1 MAAQRA
7 VPALNKVSSSSMTLQ
22 QFVEI
27 LKARWKLALLLFML
41 TLGTAVAVSLMLPSK
56 YTASAQVLVDMKSPD
71 PVLGLLMPGQL
82 TPGYMATQVDI
93 VTSQRVALNVV
104 DALKIAENPRA
115 IEQWR
120 EATDGDGSIRHFF
133 SDLLVKG
140 LDVKPSRESSVLTVA
155 YTGLDP
161 KFSAIVANA
170 FAQAYVDLSVQ
181 LKVEPARQTKSFF
194 DTQTQ
199 ALRDRLESA
208 QNRLTAYQ
216 RDKGIVSADERLD
229 VENMRLSEL
238 STQLVALQALAG
250 EAGRKQALARDAAS
264 RGSSADVPEVLSSPL
279 IQSLKSELSRVD
291 ARFEQQ
297 SAVLG
302 ARHPDMLKLQE
313 ERTSITKKIER
324 ETAAITGSLGNSFK
338 IQSQREGDLKAAL
351 ESQRRKVLEI
361 KQVRD
366 ELTVLQRD
374 VDSAQRSFDAVA
386 QRLSQTTLESQSN
399 QSNVVVLT
407 PAAEPRKPSGPKL
420 VLNTALG
427 AFLGGLLGVGG
438 ALAAELRNRRVRGAQ
453 DLELASGVRPMGML
467 RDAFR
472 GKRGGLA
479 RRRGVRLPWL
489 RSSRA
494 LAVSGQDVA
503 GVETQIFAPTMFGA
517 LPDGDETRDP
527 LAAQGAETTGSEA
540 SAESGQGA
548 SRMPIGRILVQAG
561 LIHPPEVE
569 RVLTW
574 ARQEGI
580 RFGEAAVAQK
590 LVTSEQVERALAYQF
605 DYAVLE
611 PGTSGVSEEVVAAY
625 DGRNPLVADLRRLR
639 AKIRS
644 AQIAAPPE
652 SPLKSLAVISS
663 GSGDGKSFLAANLA
677 VTFSQM
683 GQRTLLID
691 ADLRRGRLHRM
702 FGLANSTGLS
712 SMLNRSI
719 VPGSLQRIAGLRNL
733 TVLTR
738 GPDAPNPSE
747 LLSRDVFDHL
757 LEAFARSFDIVILDT
772 PGVAEEPDA
781 TLVAQRAGAALVMAR
796 KDVSAFEA
804 VVDLVESGGTQRVAV
819 LGSVLNQA

>member
-1 MAAQRA
+1 MRSHRAETAQRA
-7 VPALNKVSSSSMTLQ
+7 APALYKLFSSSMTLQ
-22 QFVEI
+22 QFLEI
-27 LKARWKLALLLFML
+27 LKARWKLALLLFGL
-41 TLGTAVAVSLMLPSK
+41 TLGTAVGVSLVLPSK

-71 PVLGLLMPGQL
+71 PVLGLLLPGQL

-104 DALKIAENPRA
+104 DALRIAENPQA

-120 EATDGDGSIRHFF
+120 EATDGEGSIRHYF

-155 YTGLDP
+155 YSGRDP

-181 LKVEPARQTKSFF
+181 LKVEPARQTKGFF

-229 VENMRLSEL
+229 VENTRLSEL

-302 ARHPDMLKLQE
+302 SRHPDILKLQE
-313 ERTSITKKIER
+313 ERTSITKKIDR

-351 ESQRRKVLEI
+351 ENQRRKVLEI

-407 PAAEPRKPSGPKL
+407 PASEPRKRSSPKL
-420 VLNTALG
+420 MLNTALG
-427 AFLGGLLGVGG
+427 AFLGTLLGIGG
-438 ALAAELRNRRVRGAQ
+438 ALGTELRNRRVRGPL
-453 DLELASGVRPMGML
+453 DLKLASGVQPMGTL

-472 GKRGGLA
+472 GGKRGVRPSRGGLLSWIRPA
-479 RRRGVRLPWL
+479 RGARG
-489 RSSRA
+489 
-494 LAVSGQDVA
+494 LAAPRGEL

-517 LPDGDETRDP
+517 LPTESEETY
-527 LAAQGAETTGSEA
+527 ASTSA
-540 SAESGQGA
+540 SASGG
-548 SRMPIGRILVQAG
+548 SPTRTPIGRILVQAG
-561 LIHPPEVE
+561 LINPPEVE
-569 RVLTW
+569 RILEW
-574 ARQEGI
+574 AREEGV
-580 RFGEAAVAQK
+580 RFGEAAVARK
-590 LVTSEQVERALAYQF
+590 LVTSEQLERALAYQF

-611 PGTSGVSEEVVAAY
+611 RGTSAVSDEVVAAY

-644 AQIAAPPE
+644 AQIAAPQD
-652 SPLKSLAVISS
+652 SPLKSIAVISS
-663 GSGDGKSFLAANLA
+663 GSGDGKSFLASNLA

-691 ADLRRGRLHRM
+691 ADLRRGRLHQM
-702 FGLANSTGLS
+702 FGLSNATGLS
-712 SMLNRSI
+712 SMLNRSFSK
-719 VPGSLQRIAGLRNL
+719 GSLQRVPGLRNL

-738 GPDAPNPSE
+738 GPEAPNPSE
-747 LLSRDVFDHL
+747 LLSRDVFDQL
-757 LEAFARSFDIVILDT
+757 LDAFAKSFDIVILDT

-796 KDVSAFEA
+796 QHVSSFDA
-804 VVDLVESGGTQRVAV
+804 VIDLVQSGGTQRVAV

>member
-1 MAAQRA
+1 
-7 VPALNKVSSSSMTLQ
+7 MTLQ
-22 QFVEI
+22 QFLDI
-27 LKARWKLALLLFML
+27 LRARWKLALLLFGL
-41 TLGTAVAVSLMLPSK
+41 TLGTAVGVSLVLPSK

-71 PVLGLLMPGQL
+71 PVLGLLLPGQL

-104 DALKIAENPRA
+104 DALRIAENPLA

-120 EATDGDGSIRHFF
+120 EATDGEGSIRHYF

-155 YTGLDP
+155 YTGPDP
-161 KFSAIVANA
+161 RFSAIVANA

-181 LKVEPARQTKSFF
+181 LKVEPARQTKGFF

-229 VENMRLSEL
+229 VENTRLSEL

-250 EAGRKQALARDAAS
+250 EAGRRQALARDAAS

-313 ERTSITKKIER
+313 ERTSITKKIDR

-351 ESQRRKVLEI
+351 ENQRRKVLEI

-407 PAAEPRKPSGPKL
+407 PAAEPRKPSSPKL

-427 AFLGGLLGVGG
+427 AFLGSLLGIGG
-438 ALAAELRNRRVRGAQ
+438 ALAAELRNRRVRGPQ
-453 DLELASGVRPMGML
+453 DLELASGVRPMGTL

-472 GKRGGLA
+472 GKRSGIA
-479 RRRGVRLPWL
+479 KRRGIRLPWL

-494 LAVSGQDVA
+494 LAVSAHDA
-503 GVETQIFAPTMFGA
+503 TGVETQIFAPTMFGA
-517 LPDGDETRDP
+517 LPDADEARDP
-527 LAAQGAETTGSEA
+527 LAATQASDTAGSGASKNGA
-540 SAESGQGA
+540 QGA

-569 RVLTW
+569 RILAW
-574 ARQEGI
+574 ARQEGM

-590 LVTSEQVERALAYQF
+590 LVTTEQVERALAYQF

-611 PGTSGVSEEVVAAY
+611 PGTSGVTDEVVAAY

-702 FGLANSTGLS
+702 FGLANGTGLS
-712 SMLNRSI
+712 SMLNHSI
-719 VPGSLQRIAGLRNL
+719 VPGSLQRIPGLRNL

-747 LLSRDVFDHL
+747 LLSRDVFEHL

-804 VVDLVESGGTQRVAV
+804 VVELVESGGTQRVAV

>member
-1 MAAQRA
+1 
-7 VPALNKVSSSSMTLQ
+7 MTLQ
-22 QFVEI
+22 QFLDI
-27 LKARWKLALLLFML
+27 LKARWKLALLLFAL
-41 TLGTAVAVSLMLPSK
+41 TLGSAVGVSLVLPSK
-56 YTASAQVLVDMKSPD
+56 YTATAQVLVDMKSPD

-82 TPGYMATQVDI
+82 TPGFMATQIDI
-93 VTSQRVALNVV
+93 ITSQRVALNVV
-104 DALKIAENPRA
+104 DALKIAENAQA
-115 IEQWR
+115 IEQWQQ
-120 EATDGDGSIRHFF
+120 ATDGQGSIRHYF
-133 SDLLVKG
+133 SDLLLKG
-140 LDVKPSRESSVLTVA
+140 LDVKPSRESTVLAITYA
-155 YTGLDP
+155 GRDP
-161 KFSAIVANA
+161 AFAAIIANA

-181 LKVEPARQTKSFF
+181 LKVEPARQTRGFF

-199 ALRDRLESA
+199 ALRDRLEAA
-208 QNRLTAYQ
+208 QNRLTSYQ

-229 VENMRLSEL
+229 VENTRLAEL
-238 STQLVALQALAG
+238 SSQLVTLQALAG
-250 EAGRKQALARDAAS
+250 EASRRQALAKDAAS
-264 RGSSADVPEVLSSPL
+264 RGTSEDVPEVLSSAL
-279 IQSLKSELSRVD
+279 IQSLKAELARVD
-291 ARFEQQ
+291 GRLDQQ
-297 SAVLG
+297 GAVLG
-302 ARHPDMLKLQE
+302 TQHPDILKLKE
-313 ERTSITKKIER
+313 ERASVVRKIER
-324 ETAAITGSLGNSFK
+324 ETAAITGSLGNASK
-338 IQSQREGDLKAAL
+338 IQSQREGDLKVAL
-351 ESQRRKVLEI
+351 DRQRAKVLEI

-374 VDSAQRSFDAVA
+374 VESAQRAFDAVS
-386 QRLSQTTLESQSN
+386 QRLSQTSLESQST

-407 PAAEPRKPSGPKL
+407 AASEPRKPSSPKL
-420 VLNTALG
+420 VLNAAAG
-427 AFLGGLLGVGG
+427 AFLGALLGVGG
-438 ALAAELRNRRVRGAQ
+438 ALAAELRNRRVRGPQ
-453 DLELASGVRPMGML
+453 DLELASGVRPMGTL

-472 GKRGGLA
+472 GKRGIQ
-479 RRRGVRLPWL
+479 RRRAARLAWFKPN
-489 RSSRA
+489 RA
-494 LAVSGQDVA
+494 LAVSGQDGA

-517 LPDGDETRDP
+517 LPDAEEARDP
-527 LAAQGAETTGSEA
+527 LAAKGAGASGSEA
-540 SAESGQGA
+540 SSTGGEGA

-569 RVLTW
+569 RILAW
-574 ARQEGI
+574 ARQEGM

-590 LVTSEQVERALAYQF
+590 LVTTEQVERALAYQF

-611 PGTSGVSEEVVAAY
+611 PGTSGVTDEVVAAY

-702 FGLANSTGLS
+702 FGLANGTGLS
-712 SMLNRSI
+712 SMLNHSI
-719 VPGSLQRIAGLRNL
+719 VPGSLQRIPGLRNL

-747 LLSRDVFDHL
+747 LLSRDVFEHL

>member
-1 MAAQRA
+1 
-7 VPALNKVSSSSMTLQ
+7 MTLQ
-22 QFVEI
+22 QFVDI
-27 LKARWKLALLLFML
+27 LKARWALALALFAL
-41 TLGTAVAVSLMLPSK
+41 TLGSAVGLSLVLPSK
-56 YTASAQVLVDMKSPD
+56 YTATAQVLVDMKSPD

-82 TPGYMATQVDI
+82 TPGFMATQIDI
-93 VTSQRVALNVV
+93 ITSQRVALDVV
-104 DALKIAENPRA
+104 DALKIAENPQA
-115 IEQWR
+115 IAQWR
-120 EATDGDGSIRHFF
+120 EATDGQGSIRHYF
-133 SDLLVKG
+133 SDLLLKG
-140 LDVKPSRESSVLTVA
+140 LDVKPSRESTVLAIA
-155 YTGLDP
+155 YTGRDP
-161 KFSAIVANA
+161 AFSTIVANA

-181 LKVEPARQTKSFF
+181 LKVEPARQTRGFF

-199 ALRDRLESA
+199 ALRDRLEAA

-229 VENMRLSEL
+229 VENTRLAEL
-238 STQLVALQALAG
+238 STQLVTLQALAG
-250 EAGRKQALARDAAS
+250 EASRRQALAKDAAS
-264 RGSSADVPEVLSSPL
+264 RGASEDVPEVLSSPL
-279 IQSLKSELSRVD
+279 VQSLKSELARVD
-291 ARFEQQ
+291 GRFEQQ

-302 ARHPDMLKLQE
+302 PQHPDILKLKE
-313 ERTSITKKIER
+313 ERASIARKIER
-324 ETAAITGSLGNSFK
+324 ETAAITGSLGNAYK
-338 IQSQREGDLKAAL
+338 IQSQREGDLKVAL
-351 ESQRRKVLEI
+351 DRQRAKVLEI

-374 VDSAQRSFDAVA
+374 VESAQRAFDAVS
-386 QRLSQTTLESQSN
+386 QRLSQTSLESQSN

-407 PAAEPRKPSGPKL
+407 PAAEPRKPSSPLL
-420 VLNTALG
+420 VLNSAVG
-427 AFLGGLLGVGG
+427 AFLGTLLGIGG
-438 ALAAELRNRRVRGAQ
+438 AMAAELRNRRVRGAQ
-453 DLELASGVRPMGML
+453 DLELASGVRPMGTL
-467 RDAFR
+467 RDAFG
-472 GKRGGLA
+472 GKRRGIA
-479 RRRGVRLPWL
+479 RRRNARLAWFKTN
-489 RSSRA
+489 RA
-494 LAVSGQDVA
+494 IAVSGQDGA

-517 LPDGDETRDP
+517 LPDAEEARDP
-527 LAAQGAETTGSEA
+527 LAAQGTGASSGGASTTG
-540 SAESGQGA
+540 GQGA

-569 RVLTW
+569 RILAW
-574 ARQEGI
+574 ARQEGM

-590 LVTSEQVERALAYQF
+590 LVTTEQVERALAYQF

-611 PGTSGVSEEVVAAY
+611 PGTSGVSDEVVAAY

-644 AQIAAPPE
+644 AQIAAPAE

-702 FGLANSTGLS
+702 FGLANGTGLS

-719 VPGSLQRIAGLRNL
+719 VPGSLQRIPGLRNL

-781 TLVAQRAGAALVMAR
+781 TLIAQRAGAALVMAR

-804 VVDLVESGGTQRVAV
+804 VVELVESGGTQRVAV

>member
-1 MAAQRA
+1 
-7 VPALNKVSSSSMTLQ
+7 MTLQ
-22 QFVEI
+22 QFVDI
-27 LKARWKLALLLFML
+27 LKARWKLALLLFAL
-41 TLGTAVAVSLMLPSK
+41 TLGAAVGLSLVLPSK
-56 YTASAQVLVDMKSPD
+56 YTATAQVLVDMKSPD

-82 TPGYMATQVDI
+82 TPGFMATQIDI
-93 VTSQRVALNVV
+93 ITSQRVALNVV
-104 DALKIAENPRA
+104 DALRIAENARA
-115 IEQWR
+115 IEQWQQ
-120 EATDGDGSIRHFF
+120 ATDRQGSIRHYF
-133 SDLLVKG
+133 SDLLVKD
-140 LDVKPSRESSVLTVA
+140 LDVKPSRESTVLAIT
-155 YTGLDP
+155 YTGRDP
-161 KFSAIVANA
+161 AFAAIVANA

-181 LKVEPARQTKSFF
+181 LKVEPARQTRGFF

-199 ALRDRLESA
+199 ALRDRLEAA
-208 QNRLTAYQ
+208 QNRLTTYQ

-229 VENMRLSEL
+229 VENTRLAEL
-238 STQLVALQALAG
+238 STQLVTLQALAG
-250 EAGRKQALARDAAS
+250 EASRRQALAKDAAS
-264 RGSSADVPEVLSSPL
+264 RGTSEDVPEVLSSVL
-279 IQSLKSELSRVD
+279 IQSLKAELARVD
-291 ARFEQQ
+291 GRLDQQ
-297 SAVLG
+297 GAVLG
-302 ARHPDMLKLQE
+302 TQHPDILKLKE
-313 ERTSITKKIER
+313 ERASVVRKIER
-324 ETAAITGSLGNSFK
+324 ETAAITGSLGNASK
-338 IQSQREGDLKAAL
+338 IQSQREGDLKVAL
-351 ESQRRKVLEI
+351 DRQRAKVLEI

-374 VDSAQRSFDAVA
+374 VESAQRAFDAVS
-386 QRLSQTTLESQSN
+386 QRLSQTSLESQSN

-407 PAAEPRKPSGPKL
+407 PASEPRKPSSPKL
-420 VLNTALG
+420 VLNAAIG
-427 AFLGGLLGVGG
+427 AFLGVLLGVAG
-438 ALAAELRNRRVRGAQ
+438 ALAAELRNRRVRGPQ
-453 DLELASGVRPMGML
+453 DLELASGVRPMGTL
-467 RDAFR
+467 RNAFR
-472 GKRGGLA
+472 GRRSGIAK
-479 RRRGVRLPWL
+479 RRGPRLPWL

-494 LAVSGQDVA
+494 LAVSGQDAA

-517 LPDGDETRDP
+517 LPDADEARDP
-527 LAAQGAETTGSEA
+527 LAATQRSETAGS
-540 SAESGQGA
+540 SPSTNGGRGA

-569 RVLTW
+569 RILAW
-574 ARQEGI
+574 ARQEGM

-590 LVTSEQVERALAYQF
+590 LVTTEQVERALAYQF

-611 PGTSGVSEEVVAAY
+611 PGTSGVTEEVVAAY

-702 FGLANSTGLS
+702 FGLANGTGLS
-712 SMLNRSI
+712 SMLNHSI
-719 VPGSLQRIAGLRNL
+719 VPGSLQRVPGLRNL

-747 LLSRDVFDHL
+747 LLSRNVFEHL

-804 VVDLVESGGTQRVAV
+804 VVELVESGGTQRVAV